1 MFKDL
6 NEYVEVEF
14 GECFLGFDGDQVVII
29 NKEFFKLV
37 DEVFVLVEICENYDY
52 SQNELDIVELF
63 DFIGEVEVDK
73 GFNEDNFFFDV
84 VFLEKEVDGQDV
96 RIIL

>member
-29 NKEFFKLV
+29 NKEFFKLG
-37 DEVFVLVEICENYDY
+37 DEVFVLVEICENDDY